1 MLSVPNTLNQPSNP
15 KLINWQSGS
24 ITRTREVPKTKGAN
38 EDQLEESIG
47 KLKLIF
53 LVYGY

>member
-1 MLSVPNTLNQPSNP
+1 LAVGFNY
-15 KLINWQSGS
+15 
-24 ITRTREVPKTKGAN
+24 RTREVPKTKGAI